1 MDSKQI
7 SIGQASLNVVDVG
20 EGPVILLVHGFPLSH
35 AMWKFQIEELSSRF
49 RVIAPDLPGFGDSSA
64 SSVSPAGEPAMS
76 MRSLADGLAALLDAL
91 GVAEPI
97 AYCGLSMG
105 GYIGWQFWRHHGQ
118 RVSHLIACDTRAAAD
133 SEQVR
138 RARKISAQSV
148 MQTGAAR
155 VADTMVQKLF
165 HDPQSKSKQSIV
177 GEIHQVISQTEPSS
191 IAAGQLA
198 MAARSDASE
207 WISEIDIPTLFV
219 VGQFDEITTP
229 TEMRQNAEL
238 VRGSQFLEVAN
249 AGHMVPLENPGEFNQ
264 GLIGFLD
271 G

>member
-7 SIGQASLNVVDVG
+7 SIGQTSLNVVDVG
-20 EGPVILLVHGFPLSH
+20 NGPALLLVHGFPLSH

-49 RVIAPDLPGFGDSSA
+49 RVIAPDLPGFGS
-64 SSVSPAGEPAMS
+64 SPAGETPMS
-76 MRSLADGLAALLDAL
+76 MRSLADSLASLLDAMD
-91 GVAEPI
+91 VVEPF

-105 GYIGWQFWRHHGQ
+105 GYVGWQFWRHHGE
-118 RVSHLIACDTRAAAD
+118 RLSHLIACDTRAAGD
-133 SEQVR
+133 SEQVH

-165 HDPQSKSKQSIV
+165 HDPESESKQTIV
-177 GEIHQVISQTEPSS
+177 GEIHQVISQTDPSS

-198 MAARSDASE
+198 MAARPDASD
-207 WISEIDIPTLFV
+207 WISEIDVPTLFV

-229 TEMRQNAEL
+229 SEMRQNAEL
-238 VRGSQFLEVAN
+238 VGGSQFLEVAN
-249 AGHMVPLENPGEFNQ
+249 AGHMVPLENPVEFNG
-264 GLIGFLD
+264 GLIEFLD